1 MLLNEETTVLG
12 LLEHSTFI
20 SMIDGFQGE
29 DIIGSCT
36 IIVHF
41 ILIDKSASN
50 IICASDKCTQLID
63 NVILLWNRK
72 ILLLLGAPKIR
83 AAPC

>member
-29 DIIGSCT
+29 DI
-36 IIVHF
+36 VHF

-50 IICASDKCTQLID
+50 IICVSDKCTKLID

-72 ILLLLGAPKIR
+72 I
-83 AAPC
+83 